1 MYISGGYILKIIG
14 LCGGSGSGKGTVA
27 ELFSVY
33 GIMSVDTDAVYHELT
48 SHKSPCLDEIVNT
61 FGKDILNGDG
71 SLNRKELAK
80 IVFNGEDSMIK
91 RSMLNRISHKHVLN
105 KTKEIISEC
114 EKNGAEIVAID
125 APLLFES
132 GFNKECEFI
141 VSVTA
146 DIDVRIDRIMARDR
160 IDKNAATLRIKSQ
173 LPDSYLIE
181 NSDYHLVNNGSFE
194 DLEKQMSDLILK
206 LKTI

>member
-1 MYISGGYILKIIG
+1 MKIIG
-14 LCGGSGSGKGTVA
+14 LCGGSGSGKGMVA

-48 SHKSPCLDEIVNT
+48 SRKSPCLDEIVNA
-61 FGKDILNGDG
+61 FGNDILNGDG

-80 IVFNGEDSMIK
+80 IVFSGENSMLK
-91 RSMLNRISHKHVLN
+91 RSMLNRISHKHVLD

-132 GFNKECEFI
+132 GFNKECDFI
-141 VSVTA
+141 VAVIA
-146 DIDVRIDRIMARDR
+146 DSDLRIDRIMARDG

-181 NSDYHLVNNGSFE
+181 NSDYHLVNNGSFD
-194 DLEKQMSDLILK
+194 DLEKQVSNLILK
-206 LKTI
+206 LKCI

>member
-1 MYISGGYILKIIG
+1 MKIIG

-33 GIMSVDTDAVYHELT
+33 GIMSVDTDAVYHEIT
-48 SHKSPCLDEIVNT
+48 SHKSPCLDEIVNA

-80 IVFNGEDSMIK
+80 IVFSGEDSMVK
-91 RSMLNRISHKHVLN
+91 RSMLNRISHKHVLD

-141 VSVTA
+141 VAVTA
-146 DIDVRIDRIMARDR
+146 DIDVRIDRIMARDG

-194 DLEKQMSDLILK
+194 DLEKQVSDLILK
-206 LKTI
+206 LKSI